1 MLTLILEVLR
11 IGPEDRTLMD
21 LGLCADHRMSFDQ
34 HMRPDPGISADDHI
48 RTDDTVRTYHD
59 ARLEFRRGIYDRR
72 RMDLGGRERLHL
84 QHLPLTINAR
94 RCGPSYRPRQPPGH
108 RRDRLPDRKSTR
120 LNSSHVAI

>member
-21 LGLCADHRMSFDQ
+21 LGLCADHRISFDQ

-48 RTDDTVRTYHD
+48 RADDTVRANHD

-72 RMDLGGRERLHL
+72 RMELGGRERPHL
-84 QHLPLTINAR
+84 QHLPLPLNAR
-94 RCGPSYRPRQPPGH
+94 PCGPAYRPRPPPRH
-108 RRDRLPDRKSTR
+108 RRARHTATPRHAPDADT
-120 LNSSHVAI
+120 H